1 VDAILQAMGGHR
13 GSKEVQEKG
22 CGALKNLAVNAD
34 IAVKSGAGGGVEAI
48 VQAMGGHRGSEGVQR
63 TGCQALR
70 RLADNKDNVVKIG
83 AEGGVEAIVQAMG
96 AHRGSACRSA
106 LRAVGA
112 RARAQ
117 LRR

>member
-1 VDAILQAMGGHR
+1 MEAIVQAMGGHR
-13 GSKEVQEKG
+13 GSEGVQRTG
-22 CGALKNLAVNAD
+22 CQALRRLADNKDNVVKIGAE
-34 IAVKSGAGGGVEAI
+34 GGVEAI

-63 TGCQALR
+63 TGCEALR

>member
-1 VDAILQAMGGHR
+1 MGGHR
-13 GSKEVQEKG
+13 GSEGVQRTG
-22 CGALKNLAVNAD
+22 CQALRRLADNKDNVVKIGAE
-34 IAVKSGAGGGVEAI
+34 GGVEAI

-63 TGCQALR
+63 TGCEALR